1 MKRWSMEVNLT
12 TIEKSFELS
21 KDISKSLEGL
31 TTSSD
36 DKLLFPGLF
45 HSLVIEHH
53 RSIIVLCE
61 RQLYSSAASL
71 IRPVFE
77 SYVKGLWFAEFAE
90 ESDFEKLR
98 NDEFNKEFFKLVN
111 ALDKKIIMALKQQ
124 KNDIGLI

>member
-1 MKRWSMEVNLT
+1 MT